1 MGIPQTVTVAAVIAP
16 SDLADTY
23 AVTDPKYGKGAL
35 RTVSSLNDRNNITA
49 ARREVGM
56 LVYVS
61 GEDNYY
67 QLIVNPGTSTTANT
81 DWQQVALLPVD
92 SLGNIHINGNLI
104 VSGYIQTDI
113 GIQGNT
119 NDAPEYLGSGMLM
132 DCGQY

>member
-61 GEDNYY
+61 GEDSYY